1 VTLTGTVASL
11 FRYPV
16 RSMQGERVEFLDMK
30 AGGAN
35 GDRTFALLDVDS
47 GQVASAH
54 HPDKWAALLH

>member
-1 VTLTGTVASL
+1 
-11 FRYPV
+11 
-16 RSMQGERVEFLDMK
+16 MQGERVEFLDMK